1 MANIFVAA
9 TATWNGKAL
18 KGARKDINTFE
29 RQIQKLGRTIG
40 VSLSAAALIN
50 YSKKAV
56 NAFAADEK
64 AAKALEQQL
73 KNTGYQFSAPGVEMY
88 IANLQK
94 VSGVLD
100 DELRPAFQ
108 SLLTV
113 TGSITLSQE
122 ALNTAL
128 NVSAATGKSLGEV
141 TQALAKGYAG
151 QTTALSRLGA
161 GLSKATIKTGDMDKI
176 LGELNDKFAG
186 QAQARLSTYS
196 GKMDLLRVA
205 SANVSEE
212 IGKGII
218 GALEALSQDTSIEET
233 TKKMENLGKS
243 TGKTITGF
251 GVLIAELKKIPGLTT
266 AKDIV
271 TGTNIFNLLGK
282 LSEINARGKY
292 PTAPAKE
299 TPAMGRIAAQQRKLE
314 AAALKNSVALRKQEN
329 EQLKAKTEVDKLRD
343 KFDVERIGLMKAL
356 GEATDAETKLR
367 LEAKI
372 AILDNNEALAKKI
385 LAEMEAAK
393 KAAELAAA
401 FGNAANSLS
410 AQIAKMEQM
419 NAYLIDRINQKI
431 AAGVFT
437 PPQGVSIPGFG
448 DRKTPPV
455 GLTMA
460 EGAPLGTGG
469 TGIFGSFAYSPQDLA
484 FRGTNLAGNEI
495 KITIDTAQSGDQF
508 AQLIAD
514 SVQVAQRSGYSTTSA
529 GSLNP

>member
-1 MANIFVAA
+1 MANIFVSA

-29 RQIQKLGRTIG
+29 KQIQKLGRTIG

-128 NVSAATGKSLGEV
+128 NVSAATGKSLAEV
-141 TQALAKGYAG
+141 SQALAKGYSG

-161 GLSKATIKTGDMDKI
+161 GLSKATIKAGDMDKI
-176 LGELNDKFAG
+176 LAELNDKFAG

-218 GALEALSQDTSIEET
+218 GALEALSADTSIEET
-233 TKKMENLGKS
+233 TRKMENLGKT
-243 TGKTITGF
+243 TGNTIKGF
-251 GVLIAELKKIPGLTT
+251 GVFIAELKKIPGLTT
-266 AKDIV
+266 LKDIV
-271 TGTNIFNLLGK
+271 TYGNIFNTLGK
-282 LSEINARGKY
+282 LNEINSQGKY
-292 PTAPAKE
+292 PTAAARE

-314 AAALKNSVALRKQEN
+314 AVALKNGVALRKAEN
-329 EQLKAKTEVDKLRD
+329 DQLKKKTAVDQLAE
-343 KFDVERIGLMKAL
+343 KFDIERIGLMKAL
-356 GEATDAETKLR
+356 GEATDAETRLR
-367 LEAKI
+367 LQAKI

-385 LAEMEAAK
+385 NAEMDAAAK
-393 KAAELAAA
+393 AKVLADA
-401 FGNAANSLS
+401 FGGAANALT
-410 AQIAKMEQM
+410 AQIAKMQTM
-419 NAYLIDRINQKI
+419 NDYLIDKINQRI
-431 AAGVFT
+431 AAGTYT
-437 PPQGVSIPGFG
+437 PPAGLNIPGISNLFPTPQGVLGNVDYTVPMGSGNPVYAPGVSGTPMSYADVRLTVDTSVTG
-448 DRKTPPV
+448 D
-455 GLTMA
+455 
-460 EGAPLGTGG
+460 
-469 TGIFGSFAYSPQDLA
+469 A
-484 FRGTNLAGNEI
+484 FQRLV
-495 KITIDTAQSGDQF
+495 
-508 AQLIAD
+508 AD
-514 SVQVAQRSGYSTTSA
+514 SVQGALRNGYSTSPA
-529 GSLNP
+529 GSLP

>member
-29 RQIQKLGRTIG
+29 KQIQKLGRTIG

-128 NVSAATGKSLGEV
+128 NVSAATGKSLAEV
-141 TQALAKGYAG
+141 SQALAKGYSG
-151 QTTALSRLGA
+151 QTTALTRLGA

-218 GALEALSQDTSIEET
+218 GALEALSQDTSIEQT
-233 TKKMENLGKS
+233 TKKMENLGKT
-243 TGKTITGF
+243 TGNTIKGL
-251 GVLIAELKKIPGLTT
+251 GVLIAEIKKVPGLSTV
-266 AKDIV
+266 KDIL
-271 TGTNIFNLLGK
+271 TYGNIFNTLGK
-282 LSEINARGKY
+282 LNEINQRGKY
-292 PTAPAKE
+292 PTAAARE

-314 AAALKNSVALRKQEN
+314 TAALKNGVALRKAEN

-343 KFDVERIGLMKAL
+343 KFDVERIGLTKAL
-356 GEATDAETKLR
+356 NDETNEEIKKR
-367 LEAKI
+367 IEAKI

-385 LAEMEAAK
+385 N
-393 KAAELAAA
+393 AELEAGKSATDLAKA
-401 FGNAANSLS
+401 FGGATSALD
-410 AQIAKMEQM
+410 AQIAKLRGMTEDIIAKL
-419 NAYLIDRINQKI
+419 NAKVS
-431 AAGVFT
+431 AGTFNPT
-437 PPQGVSIPGFG
+437 GYNLPGLQQLFPPAMG
-448 DRKTPPV
+448 
-455 GLTMA
+455 
-460 EGAPLGTGG
+460 PLGNIDYTVPV
-469 TGIFGSFAYSPQDLA
+469 SSPAYAPGVTPTPMSYADVRL
-484 FRGTNLAGNEI
+484 
-495 KITIDTAQSGDQF
+495 TIDVAQSGDQF

>member
-29 RQIQKLGRTIG
+29 KQIQKLGRTIG

-128 NVSAATGKSLGEV
+128 NVSAATGKSLAEV
-141 TQALAKGYAG
+141 SQALAKGYSG

-161 GLSKATIKTGDMDKI
+161 GLSKATIKAGDMDKI
-176 LGELNDKFAG
+176 LAELNDKFAG

-218 GALEALSQDTSIEET
+218 GALEALSADTSIEET
-233 TKKMENLGKS
+233 TRKMENLGKT
-243 TGKTITGF
+243 TGNTIKGF
-251 GVLIAELKKIPGLTT
+251 GVFIAELKKIPGLTT
-266 AKDIV
+266 LKDIV
-271 TGTNIFNLLGK
+271 TYGNIFNTLGK
-282 LSEINARGKY
+282 LNEINSQGKY
-292 PTAPAKE
+292 PTAAARE

-314 AAALKNSVALRKQEN
+314 AAALKNSVALRKAEN
-329 EQLKAKTEVDKLRD
+329 DQLKKKSAVDQLAE
-343 KFDVERIGLMKAL
+343 KFDLERIGLAKAL
-356 GEATDAETKLR
+356 NDETNEEIKKR
-367 LEAKI
+367 IEAKI

-393 KAAELAAA
+393 KAKELADA
-401 FGNAANSLS
+401 FGGAASQLT
-410 AQIAKMEQM
+410 AQIAKMQAM
-419 NAYLIDRINQKI
+419 NDALINKINEKI
-431 AAGVFT
+431 AAGAYT
-437 PPQGVSIPGFG
+437 PPPGLNIPGISQLFP
-448 DRKTPPV
+448 TPQ
-455 GLTMA
+455 G
-460 EGAPLGTGG
+460 PLGSIDYTVPMGSGNPVYAPG
-469 TGIFGSFAYSPQDLA
+469 TS
-484 FRGTNLAGNEI
+484 GTPMSYADVRL
-495 KITIDTAQSGDQF
+495 TIDVAQAGDQF

-529 GSLNP
+529 GSLN

>member
-29 RQIQKLGRTIG
+29 KQIQKLGRTIG

-128 NVSAATGKSLGEV
+128 NVSAATGKSLAEV
-141 TQALAKGYAG
+141 SQALAKGYSG

-218 GALEALSQDTSIEET
+218 GALEALSQDTSIEQT
-233 TKKMENLGKS
+233 TKKMENLGKT
-243 TGKTITGF
+243 TGNTIKGL
-251 GVLIAELKKIPGLTT
+251 GVLIAEIKKVPGLSTV
-266 AKDIV
+266 KDIL
-271 TGTNIFNLLGK
+271 TYGNIFNTLGK
-282 LSEINARGKY
+282 LNEINQRGKY
-292 PTAPAKE
+292 PTAPARE

-314 AAALKNSVALRKQEN
+314 AAALKNGVALRKAEN

-343 KFDVERIGLMKAL
+343 KFDVERIGLTKAL
-356 GEATDAETKLR
+356 NDETNEEIKKR
-367 LEAKI
+367 IEAKI

-385 LAEMEAAK
+385 NAELDAAK
-393 KAAELAAA
+393 KAKELADA
-401 FGNAANSLS
+401 FGSATSALD
-410 AQIAKMEQM
+410 AQIAKLRGLTEDLVNKL
-419 NAYLIDRINQKI
+419 NARV
-431 AAGVFT
+431 AAGTFNPT
-437 PPQGVSIPGFG
+437 GYNLPGLQQLFPPAQGVLGNVDYTVPI
-448 DRKTPPV
+448 
-455 GLTMA
+455 
-460 EGAPLGTGG
+460 GTGNPVYAPG
-469 TGIFGSFAYSPQDLA
+469 TSSTPMSYADVRL
-484 FRGTNLAGNEI
+484 
-495 KITIDTAQSGDQF
+495 TIDVAQSGDQF

>member
-29 RQIQKLGRTIG
+29 KQIQKLGRTIG

-128 NVSAATGKSLGEV
+128 NVSAATGKSLAEV
-141 TQALAKGYAG
+141 SQALAKGYSG

-161 GLSKATIKTGDMDKI
+161 GLSKATIKAGDMDKI
-176 LGELNDKFAG
+176 LAELNDKFAG
-186 QAQARLSTYS
+186 QAQARLTTYS

-218 GALEALSQDTSIEET
+218 GALEALSADTSIEET
-233 TKKMENLGKS
+233 TRKMENLGKT
-243 TGKTITGF
+243 TGNTIKGF
-251 GVLIAELKKIPGLTT
+251 GVFIAELKKIPGLTT
-266 AKDIV
+266 LKDIV
-271 TGTNIFNLLGK
+271 TYGNIFNTLGK
-282 LSEINARGKY
+282 LNEINSQGKY
-292 PTAPAKE
+292 PTAAARE

-314 AAALKNSVALRKQEN
+314 AAALKNSVALRKAEN
-329 EQLKAKTEVDKLRD
+329 DQLKKKSEVDKLAE
-343 KFDVERIGLMKAL
+343 KFDLERIGYAKAL
-356 GEATDAETKLR
+356 NEATDAETKLR
-367 LEAKI
+367 LQAKI

-385 LAEMEAAK
+385 NAEMDAGK
-393 KAAELAAA
+393 KAQELANS
-401 FGNAANSLS
+401 FGNATSALD
-410 AQIAKMEQM
+410 AQIAKLRNMTEDLVNKL
-419 NAYLIDRINQKI
+419 NARV
-431 AAGVFT
+431 AAGTFNPT
-437 PPQGVSIPGFG
+437 GYNIPGLQQLFPAAQG
-448 DRKTPPV
+448 
-455 GLTMA
+455 
-460 EGAPLGTGG
+460 PLGSVDYTVPMGSG
-469 TGIFGSFAYSPQDLA
+469 NPVYAPGSFATPMSYGDL
-484 FRGTNLAGNEI
+484 R
-495 KITIDTAQSGDQF
+495 ITVDTATAGDQLS
-508 AQLIAD
+508 QWVAD
-514 SVQVAQRSGYSTTSA
+514 MIQNAQRTGYSTSSA
-529 GSLNP
+529 GSISQ

>member
-29 RQIQKLGRTIG
+29 KQIQKLGRTIG

-128 NVSAATGKSLGEV
+128 NVSAATGKSLAEV
-141 TQALAKGYAG
+141 SQALAKGYSG

-218 GALEALSQDTSIEET
+218 GALEALSQDTSIEQT
-233 TKKMENLGKS
+233 TKKMENLGKT
-243 TGKTITGF
+243 TGNTIKGL
-251 GVLIAELKKIPGLTT
+251 GVLIAEIKKVPGLSTV
-266 AKDIV
+266 KDIL
-271 TGTNIFNLLGK
+271 TYGNIFNTLGK
-282 LSEINARGKY
+282 LNEINQRGKY
-292 PTAPAKE
+292 PTAAARE

-314 AAALKNSVALRKQEN
+314 AAALKNGVALRKLEN
-329 EQLKAKTEVDKLRD
+329 DRLKQKTEVDKLAE
-343 KFDVERIGLMKAL
+343 KFDLERIGLTKAL
-356 GEATDAETKLR
+356 NETTDAETKLR
-367 LEAKI
+367 IQAKL

-385 LAEMEAAK
+385 NAEMEAAK
-393 KAAELAAA
+393 SAKDLANAFTGSTAALD
-401 FGNAANSLS
+401 AN
-410 AQIAKMEQM
+410 IAKLKILSDSIIAKI
-419 NAYLIDRINQKI
+419 NARTEAGTFNPTGISAPGIQQLFPTPSGPLGNIDYTVPMGSGNPVY
-431 AAGVFT
+431 A
-437 PPQGVSIPGFG
+437 PGVSS
-448 DRKTPPV
+448 TPMSYADV
-455 GLTMA
+455 RLTV
-460 EGAPLGTGG
+460 
-469 TGIFGSFAYSPQDLA
+469 DV
-484 FRGTNLAGNEI
+484 
-495 KITIDTAQSGDQF
+495 AQSGDQLGELL
-508 AQLIAD
+508 ARSIQLAD
-514 SVQVAQRSGYSTTSA
+514 RNGYSTTPA
-529 GSLNP
+529 GGITP

>member
-29 RQIQKLGRTIG
+29 KQIQKLGRTIG

-128 NVSAATGKSLGEV
+128 NVSAATGKSLAEV
-141 TQALAKGYAG
+141 SQALAKGYSG
-151 QTTALSRLGA
+151 QTTALTRLGA

-218 GALEALSQDTSIEET
+218 GALEALSQDTSIEQT
-233 TKKMENLGKS
+233 TKKMENLGKT
-243 TGKTITGF
+243 TGNTIKGL
-251 GVLIAELKKIPGLTT
+251 GVLIAEIKKVPGLSTV
-266 AKDIV
+266 KDIL
-271 TGTNIFNLLGK
+271 TYGNIFNTLGK
-282 LSEINARGKY
+282 LNEINQRGKY
-292 PTAPAKE
+292 PTAAARE

-314 AAALKNSVALRKQEN
+314 AAALKNSVALRKAEN
-329 EQLKAKTEVDKLRD
+329 DQLKKKSAVDQLAE
-343 KFDVERIGLMKAL
+343 KFDLERIGLTKAL
-356 GEATDAETKLR
+356 NDETNEEIKKR
-367 LEAKI
+367 IEAKI

-393 KAAELAAA
+393 KAKDLADA
-401 FGNAANSLS
+401 FGGAASSLT
-410 AQIAKMEQM
+410 AQIAKMSAM
-419 NAYLIDRINQKI
+419 NDSLINKINAKI
-431 AAGVFT
+431 AAGAYVPPSAFNI
-437 PPQGVSIPGFG
+437 PGVGSAFPIPQGPLGSPGYEV
-448 DRKTPPV
+448 PV
-455 GLTMA
+455 GS
-460 EGAPLGTGG
+460 GNPVYAP
-469 TGIFGSFAYSPQDLA
+469 GSFATPMSYGDL
-484 FRGTNLAGNEI
+484 R
-495 KITIDTAQSGDQF
+495 ITVDTATAGDQLS
-508 AQLIAD
+508 QWVAD
-514 SVQVAQRSGYSTTSA
+514 MIQNAQRTGYSTSSA
-529 GSLNP
+529 GSIAQ

>member
-29 RQIQKLGRTIG
+29 KQIQKLGRTIG

-128 NVSAATGKSLGEV
+128 NVSAATGKSLAEV
-141 TQALAKGYAG
+141 SQALAKGYSG

-218 GALEALSQDTSIEET
+218 GALEALSQDTSIEQT
-233 TKKMENLGKS
+233 TKKMENLGKT
-243 TGKTITGF
+243 TGNTIKGL
-251 GVLIAELKKIPGLTT
+251 GVLIAEIKKVPGLSTV
-266 AKDIV
+266 KDIL
-271 TGTNIFNLLGK
+271 TYGNIFNTLGK
-282 LSEINARGKY
+282 LNEINQRGKY
-292 PTAPAKE
+292 PTAAARE

-314 AAALKNSVALRKQEN
+314 AAALKNGVALRKAEN
-329 EQLKAKTEVDKLRD
+329 EQLKAKTEVDKLKD

-356 GEATDAETKLR
+356 NEATDAETILR
-367 LEAKI
+367 LNAKI

-385 LAEMEAAK
+385 NAELEAAK
-393 KAAELAAA
+393 KAKELADA
-401 FGNAANSLS
+401 FGGAASALS
-410 AQIAKMEQM
+410 AQIARMQAM
-419 NAYLIDRINQKI
+419 NDALINKINDRI
-431 AAGVFT
+431 AAGTYT
-437 PPQGVSIPGFG
+437 PPPGLKIPGISSMFPAAQG
-448 DRKTPPV
+448 
-455 GLTMA
+455 
-460 EGAPLGTGG
+460 PLGGIDYTVPMGSGNPVYAPGSSG
-469 TGIFGSFAYSPQDLA
+469 TPMSYADVRL
-484 FRGTNLAGNEI
+484 
-495 KITIDTAQSGDQF
+495 TIDVAQSGDQF

>member
-29 RQIQKLGRTIG
+29 KQIQKLGRTIG

-128 NVSAATGKSLGEV
+128 NVSAATGKSLAEV
-141 TQALAKGYAG
+141 SQALAKGYSG

-218 GALEALSQDTSIEET
+218 GALEALSQDTSIEQT
-233 TKKMENLGKS
+233 TKKMENLGKT
-243 TGKTITGF
+243 TGNTIKGL
-251 GVLIAELKKIPGLTT
+251 GVLIAEIKKVPGLSTV
-266 AKDIV
+266 KDIL
-271 TGTNIFNLLGK
+271 TYGNIFNTLGK
-282 LSEINARGKY
+282 LNEINQRGKY
-292 PTAPAKE
+292 PTAAARE

-314 AAALKNSVALRKQEN
+314 AAALKNGVALRKAEN
-329 EQLKAKTEVDKLRD
+329 EQLKAKTEVDKLKD

-356 GEATDAETKLR
+356 NEATDAETILR
-367 LEAKI
+367 LNAKI

-385 LAEMEAAK
+385 NAELEAGK
-393 KAAELAAA
+393 KAKELADS
-401 FGNAANSLS
+401 FGNAANALTV
-410 AQIAKMEQM
+410 QIAKMQAM
-419 NAYLIDRINQKI
+419 NDALINKINDKI
-431 AAGVFT
+431 AAGT
-437 PPQGVSIPGFG
+437 YNPTGVNIPGISQLFP
-448 DRKTPPV
+448 T
-455 GLTMA
+455 
-460 EGAPLGTGG
+460 PLGPLGNIDYTVPMGSGNPVYAPGSSG
-469 TGIFGSFAYSPQDLA
+469 TPMSYADVRL
-484 FRGTNLAGNEI
+484 
-495 KITIDTAQSGDQF
+495 TIDVAQSGDQF

>member
-29 RQIQKLGRTIG
+29 KQIQKLGRTIG

-128 NVSAATGKSLGEV
+128 NVSAATGKSLAEV
-141 TQALAKGYAG
+141 SQALAKGYSG

-218 GALEALSQDTSIEET
+218 GALEALSQDTSIEQT
-233 TKKMENLGKS
+233 TKKMENLGKT
-243 TGKTITGF
+243 TGNTIKGL
-251 GVLIAELKKIPGLTT
+251 GVLIAEIKKVPGLSTV
-266 AKDIV
+266 KDIL
-271 TGTNIFNLLGK
+271 TYGNIFNTLGK
-282 LSEINARGKY
+282 LNEINQRGKY
-292 PTAPAKE
+292 PTAAARE

-314 AAALKNSVALRKQEN
+314 AAALKNGVALRKAEN

-343 KFDVERIGLMKAL
+343 KFDVERIGYTKAL
-356 GEATDAETKLR
+356 NEATDAETKLR
-367 LEAKI
+367 LQAKI

-385 LAEMEAAK
+385 NAEMDAAAK
-393 KAAELAAA
+393 AKLLADA
-401 FGNAANSLS
+401 FGGAATALT
-410 AQIAKMEQM
+410 AQIAKMQTM
-419 NAYLIDRINQKI
+419 NDYLIDKINQRI
-431 AAGVFT
+431 AAGTYT
-437 PPQGVSIPGFG
+437 PPAGLNIPGISNLFPTPQGVLGNVDYTVPMGSGNPVYAPGVSGTPMSYADVRLVVDTSVTG
-448 DRKTPPV
+448 DK
-455 GLTMA
+455 
-460 EGAPLGTGG
+460 
-469 TGIFGSFAYSPQDLA
+469 FQ
-484 FRGTNLAGNEI
+484 
-495 KITIDTAQSGDQF
+495 
-508 AQLIAD
+508 QLIAE
-514 SVQVAQRSGYSTTSA
+514 SIQGAQRSGYSTSAA
-529 GSLNP
+529 GSLP

>member
-29 RQIQKLGRTIG
+29 KQIQKLGRTIG

-128 NVSAATGKSLGEV
+128 NVSAATGKSLAEV
-141 TQALAKGYAG
+141 SQALAKGYSG
-151 QTTALSRLGA
+151 QTTALTRLGA
-161 GLSKATIKTGDMDKI
+161 GLSKATIKTGDMNKI

-218 GALEALSQDTSIEET
+218 GALEALSQDTSIEQT
-233 TKKMENLGKS
+233 TKKMENLGKT
-243 TGKTITGF
+243 TGNTIKGL
-251 GVLIAELKKIPGLTT
+251 GVLIAEIKKVPGLSTV
-266 AKDIV
+266 KDIL
-271 TGTNIFNLLGK
+271 TYGNIFNTLGK
-282 LSEINARGKY
+282 LNEINQRGKY
-292 PTAPAKE
+292 PTAAAKE

-314 AAALKNSVALRKQEN
+314 AAALKNSVALRKAEN
-329 EQLKAKTEVDKLRD
+329 EQLKAKTEVDKLKD

-356 GEATDAETKLR
+356 NEATDAETILR
-367 LEAKI
+367 LNAKI

-385 LAEMEAAK
+385 NAELDAAK
-393 KAAELAAA
+393 KAKDLADA
-401 FGNAANSLS
+401 FGSATTSLGTAS
-410 AQIAKMEQM
+410 SRLQA
-419 NAYLIDRINQKI
+419 LIDSITNKINLKT
-431 AAGVFT
+431 AAGEFNPT
-437 PPQGVSIPGFG
+437 GLNLPGIKQLFPPALG
-448 DRKTPPV
+448 
-455 GLTMA
+455 
-460 EGAPLGTGG
+460 PLGGIDYTVPMGSGNPVYAPG
-469 TGIFGSFAYSPQDLA
+469 TS
-484 FRGTNLAGNEI
+484 GTPMSYADVRL
-495 KITIDTAQSGDQF
+495 TIDVAQAGDQF

-529 GSLNP
+529 GSLN

>member
-29 RQIQKLGRTIG
+29 KQIQKLGRTIG

-128 NVSAATGKSLGEV
+128 NVSAATGKSLAEV
-141 TQALAKGYAG
+141 SQALAKGYSG
-151 QTTALSRLGA
+151 QTTALTRLGA

-218 GALEALSQDTSIEET
+218 GALEALSQDTSIEQT
-233 TKKMENLGKS
+233 TKKMENLGKT
-243 TGKTITGF
+243 TGNTIKGL
-251 GVLIAELKKIPGLTT
+251 GVLIAEIKKVPGLSTV
-266 AKDIV
+266 KDIL
-271 TGTNIFNLLGK
+271 TYGNIFNTLGK
-282 LSEINARGKY
+282 LNEINQRGKY
-292 PTAPAKE
+292 PTAAARE

-314 AAALKNSVALRKQEN
+314 AAALKNGVALRKAEN

-343 KFDVERIGLMKAL
+343 KFDVERIGLTKAL
-356 GEATDAETKLR
+356 NDETNEEIKKR
-367 LEAKI
+367 IEAKI

-385 LAEMEAAK
+385 NAELDAAK
-393 KAAELAAA
+393 KAKDLADA
-401 FGNAANSLS
+401 FGNAATALS
-410 AQIAKMEQM
+410 TQIAKMQAM
-419 NAYLIDRINQKI
+419 NDALINKINDKI
-431 AAGVFT
+431 AAGTFNPT
-437 PPQGVSIPGFG
+437 GVNIPGISQLFP
-448 DRKTPPV
+448 T
-455 GLTMA
+455 
-460 EGAPLGTGG
+460 PLGPLGNIDYTVPMGSGNPVYAPGSSG
-469 TGIFGSFAYSPQDLA
+469 TPMSYADVRL
-484 FRGTNLAGNEI
+484 
-495 KITIDTAQSGDQF
+495 TIDVAQSGDQF

-529 GSLNP
+529 GSLN

>member
-29 RQIQKLGRTIG
+29 KQIQKLGRTIG

-128 NVSAATGKSLGEV
+128 NVSAATGKSLAEV
-141 TQALAKGYAG
+141 SQALAKGYSG

-161 GLSKATIKTGDMDKI
+161 GLSKATIKAGDMDKI
-176 LGELNDKFAG
+176 LAELNDKFAG
-186 QAQARLSTYS
+186 QAQARLTTYS

-218 GALEALSQDTSIEET
+218 GALEALSADTSIEET
-233 TKKMENLGKS
+233 TRKMENLGKT
-243 TGKTITGF
+243 TGNTIKGF
-251 GVLIAELKKIPGLTT
+251 GVFIAELKKIPGLTT
-266 AKDIV
+266 LKDIV
-271 TGTNIFNLLGK
+271 TYGNIFNTLGK
-282 LSEINARGKY
+282 LNEINSQGKY
-292 PTAPAKE
+292 PTAAARE

-314 AAALKNSVALRKQEN
+314 AAALKNGVALRKAEN
-329 EQLKAKTEVDKLRD
+329 DQLKKKTEVDKLQD
-343 KFDVERIGLMKAL
+343 KFDLERIGLTKAL
-356 GEATDAETKLR
+356 NETTDAETKLR

-385 LAEMEAAK
+385 NAEMEAAK
-393 KAAELAAA
+393 SAKDLANAFTGSTAALD
-401 FGNAANSLS
+401 AN
-410 AQIAKMEQM
+410 IAKLKMLSDSIIAKI
-419 NAYLIDRINQKI
+419 NARTEVGTFNPTGYNLPGLQQL
-431 AAGVFT
+431 FPT
-437 PPQGVSIPGFG
+437 PQG
-448 DRKTPPV
+448 
-455 GLTMA
+455 
-460 EGAPLGTGG
+460 PLGNIDYTVPIS
-469 TGIFGSFAYSPQDLA
+469 TPAYAPGVSATPMSYADVRL
-484 FRGTNLAGNEI
+484 TV
-495 KITIDTAQSGDQF
+495 DVAQAGDQF

-514 SVQVAQRSGYSTTSA
+514 SIQLAERTGYSTTTA
-529 GSLNP
+529 GSLN

>member
-1 MANIFVAA
+1 MANIFVSA

-94 VSGVLD
+94 ASGVLD

-128 NVSAATGKSLGEV
+128 NVSAATGKSLAEV
-141 TQALAKGYAG
+141 SQALAKGYSG

-266 AKDIV
+266 AKDIL

-282 LSEINARGKY
+282 LGEINAKGKY
-292 PTAPAKE
+292 PTGAAKE

-314 AAALKNSVALRKQEN
+314 AAALKNSVALRKAEN
-329 EQLKAKTEVDKLRD
+329 DQLKAKTEVDKLKD

-356 GEATDAETKLR
+356 AEATDAETKLR
-367 LEAKI
+367 IEAKI

-385 LAEMEAAK
+385 N
-393 KAAELAAA
+393 AELEASKSATDLAKA
-401 FGNAANSLS
+401 FGGAANSLTE
-410 AQIAKMEQM
+410 QIAKMKAM
-419 NAYLIDRINQKI
+419 NDDLIAKINAKI
-431 AAGVFT
+431 AAGLYI
-437 PPQGVSIPGFG
+437 PPSGFSIPGYG
-448 DRKTPPV
+448 DNKPAPE
-455 GLTMA
+455 GLTMVG
-460 EGAPLGTGG
+460 GAPLGTGG

-495 KITIDTAQSGDQF
+495 KITVDTASTGDKF
-508 AQLIAD
+508 SQLIAE
-514 SVQVAQRSGYSTTSA
+514 SLQVAQRSGYSTSAA
-529 GSLNP
+529 GSLP

>member
-29 RQIQKLGRTIG
+29 KQIQKLGRTIG

-128 NVSAATGKSLGEV
+128 NVSAATGKSLAEV
-141 TQALAKGYAG
+141 SQALAKGYSG
-151 QTTALSRLGA
+151 QTTALTRLGA

-218 GALEALSQDTSIEET
+218 GALEALSQDTSIEQT
-233 TKKMENLGKS
+233 TKKMENY
-243 TGKTITGF
+243 
-251 GVLIAELKKIPGLTT
+251 
-266 AKDIV
+266 
-271 TGTNIFNLLGK
+271 
-282 LSEINARGKY
+282 R
-292 PTAPAKE
+292 
-299 TPAMGRIAAQQRKLE
+299 
-314 AAALKNSVALRKQEN
+314 
-329 EQLKAKTEVDKLRD
+329 
-343 KFDVERIGLMKAL
+343 
-356 GEATDAETKLR
+356 
-367 LEAKI
+367 
-372 AILDNNEALAKKI
+372 
-385 LAEMEAAK
+385 
-393 KAAELAAA
+393 
-401 FGNAANSLS
+401 
-410 AQIAKMEQM
+410 
-419 NAYLIDRINQKI
+419 
-431 AAGVFT
+431 
-437 PPQGVSIPGFG
+437 
-448 DRKTPPV
+448 
-455 GLTMA
+455 
-460 EGAPLGTGG
+460 
-469 TGIFGSFAYSPQDLA
+469 
-484 FRGTNLAGNEI
+484 
-495 KITIDTAQSGDQF
+495 
-508 AQLIAD
+508 
-514 SVQVAQRSGYSTTSA
+514 
-529 GSLNP
+529 

>member
-29 RQIQKLGRTIG
+29 KQIQKLGRTIG

-113 TGSITLSQE
+113 TGSITLSQQ

-128 NVSAATGKSLGEV
+128 NVSAATGKSLAEV
-141 TQALAKGYAG
+141 SQALAKGYSG

-218 GALEALSQDTSIEET
+218 GALEALSQDTSIEQT
-233 TKKMENLGKS
+233 TKKMENLGKT
-243 TGKTITGF
+243 TGNTIKGLS
-251 GVLIAELKKIPGLTT
+251 VLIAEIKKVPGLSTV
-266 AKDIV
+266 KDIL
-271 TGTNIFNLLGK
+271 TYGNIFNTLGK
-282 LSEINARGKY
+282 LNEINQRGKY
-292 PTAPAKE
+292 PTAAARE

-314 AAALKNSVALRKQEN
+314 AAALKNGVALRKAEN
-329 EQLKAKTEVDKLRD
+329 EQLKAKTEVDKLKD

-356 GEATDAETKLR
+356 NEATDAETILR
-367 LEAKI
+367 LNAKI
-372 AILDNNEALAKKI
+372 AILDNNDALAKKI
-385 LAEMEAAK
+385 NAELEAAK
-393 KAAELAAA
+393 KAKELADA
-401 FGNAANSLS
+401 FGGAASSLT
-410 AQIAKMEQM
+410 AQIAKMQAM
-419 NAYLIDRINQKI
+419 NDALISKINDRI
-431 AAGVFT
+431 AAGTYT
-437 PPQGVSIPGFG
+437 PPSGLNIPGITNMFPTPLGPLGNIDYTVPMGSGNPVYAPGVSG
-448 DRKTPPV
+448 TPMSYADV
-455 GLTMA
+455 RL
-460 EGAPLGTGG
+460 
-469 TGIFGSFAYSPQDLA
+469 
-484 FRGTNLAGNEI
+484 
-495 KITIDTAQSGDQF
+495 TIDVAQSGDQF

>member
-18 KGARKDINTFE
+18 KNARKDVNVFE
-29 RQIQKLGRTIG
+29 KQVQKLGRTIG
-40 VSLSAAALIN
+40 VSLSAAALVN

-56 NAFAADEK
+56 QAFAADEK

-94 VSGVLD
+94 VTGVLD

-128 NVSAATGKSLGEV
+128 NVSAATGKSLAEV
-141 TQALAKGYAG
+141 SQALAKGYSG

-161 GLSKATIKTGDMDKI
+161 GLSKATIKAGNMDEI
-176 LGELNDKFAG
+176 LAELNNKFAG
-186 QAQARLSTYS
+186 QAQARLTTYS

-218 GALEALSQDTSIEET
+218 GALEALSANTSIDET
-233 TKKMENLGKS
+233 TRKMENLGKS

-251 GVLIAELKKIPGLTT
+251 GVLIAELKKIPGLTGL
-266 AKDIV
+266 KDIL

-282 LSEINARGKY
+282 LSEINAQGKY
-292 PTAPAKE
+292 PTAAAKE

-314 AAALKNSVALRKQEN
+314 AAALKNSVALRKAEN
-329 EQLKAKTEVDKLRD
+329 EQLKSKTEVDKLKD
-343 KFDVERIGLMKAL
+343 KFDLERIGLAAAL
-356 GEATDAETKLR
+356 NYQLTDEQKLR
-367 LEAKI
+367 VNALTAI
-372 AILDNNEALAKKI
+372 ANNNEALAKKYN
-385 LAEMEAAK
+385 
-393 KAAELAAA
+393 AELDATAKTKLLADALAKAGLAVDA
-401 FGNAANSLS
+401 FSSFAMGAVQRGEYADVYKNISNVPTQS
-410 AQIAKMEQM
+410 AGGAMQLPSSASSFAMGGVSRGEYAPVTVNVAGSVLTEQDLT
-419 NAYLIDRINQKI
+419 NTINETILRINKMGRGTTP
-431 AAGVFT
+431 AG
-437 PPQGVSIPGFG
+437 
-448 DRKTPPV
+448 
-455 GLTMA
+455 GLS
-460 EGAPLGTGG
+460 GG
-469 TGIFGSFAYSPQDLA
+469 T
-484 FRGTNLAGNEI
+484 
-495 KITIDTAQSGDQF
+495 
-508 AQLIAD
+508 
-514 SVQVAQRSGYSTTSA
+514 
-529 GSLNP
+529 

>member
-128 NVSAATGKSLGEV
+128 NVSAATGKSLAEV
-141 TQALAKGYAG
+141 SQALAKGYSG

-233 TKKMENLGKS
+233 TKKMENLGKT
-243 TGKTITGF
+243 TGNTIQGI
-251 GVLIAELKKIPGLTT
+251 GVLFAELKKIPGLTK
-266 AKDIV
+266 AKDIL
-271 TGTNIFNLLGK
+271 TYGNIFNLLGK
-282 LSEINARGKY
+282 LNEINAQGKY
-292 PTAPAKE
+292 PTGAAKE

-314 AAALKNSVALRKQEN
+314 AAAIKNGVALRKAEN
-329 EQLKAKTEVDKLRD
+329 DQLKAKTEVDKLRD

-356 GEATDAETKLR
+356 GEATDAETRLR
-367 LEAKI
+367 IEAKI

-385 LAEMEAAK
+385 N
-393 KAAELAAA
+393 AELEASKSATDLA
-401 FGNAANSLS
+401 KSFGNATSALD
-410 AQIAKMEQM
+410 AQIAKLRGMTEDIIAKL
-419 NAYLIDRINQKI
+419 NAKV
-431 AAGVFT
+431 AAGTFNPT
-437 PPQGVSIPGFG
+437 GYNLPGLQQLFPPAQG
-448 DRKTPPV
+448 
-455 GLTMA
+455 
-460 EGAPLGTGG
+460 PLGSIDYTVPMGSG
-469 TGIFGSFAYSPQDLA
+469 NPVYAPGISPTPMSYNDV
-484 FRGTNLAGNEI
+484 R
-495 KITIDTAQSGDQF
+495 ITVDTSQVGDQF
-508 AQLIAD
+508 SQLIAE
-514 SVQVAQRSGYSTTSA
+514 SLQIAQKSGYSTTAA
-529 GSLNP
+529 GSLP

>member
-29 RQIQKLGRTIG
+29 KQIQKLGRTIG

-128 NVSAATGKSLGEV
+128 NVSAATGKSLAEV
-141 TQALAKGYAG
+141 SQALAKGYSG

-218 GALEALSQDTSIEET
+218 GALEALSQDTSIEQT
-233 TKKMENLGKS
+233 TKKMENLGKT
-243 TGKTITGF
+243 TGNTIKGL
-251 GVLIAELKKIPGLTT
+251 GVLIAEIKKVPGLSTV
-266 AKDIV
+266 KDIL
-271 TGTNIFNLLGK
+271 TYGNIFNTLGK
-282 LSEINARGKY
+282 LNEINQRGKY
-292 PTAPAKE
+292 PTAAARE

-314 AAALKNSVALRKQEN
+314 AAALKNGVALRKAEN

-343 KFDVERIGLMKAL
+343 KFDVERIGYTKAL
-356 GEATDAETKLR
+356 NEATDAETKLR
-367 LEAKI
+367 LPAKI

-385 LAEMEAAK
+385 NAEMDAAAK
-393 KAAELAAA
+393 AKLLADA
-401 FGNAANSLS
+401 FGGAATALT
-410 AQIAKMEQM
+410 AQIAKMQTM
-419 NAYLIDRINQKI
+419 NDYLIDKINQRI
-431 AAGVFT
+431 AAGTYT
-437 PPQGVSIPGFG
+437 PPAGLNIPGISNLFPTPQGVLGNVDYTVPMGSGNPVYAPGVSGTPMSYADVRLVVDTSVTG
-448 DRKTPPV
+448 DK
-455 GLTMA
+455 
-460 EGAPLGTGG
+460 
-469 TGIFGSFAYSPQDLA
+469 FQ
-484 FRGTNLAGNEI
+484 
-495 KITIDTAQSGDQF
+495 
-508 AQLIAD
+508 QLIAE
-514 SVQVAQRSGYSTTSA
+514 SIQGAQRSGYSTSAA
-529 GSLNP
+529 GSLP

>member
-29 RQIQKLGRTIG
+29 KQIQKLGRTIG

-128 NVSAATGKSLGEV
+128 NVSAATGKSLAEV
-141 TQALAKGYAG
+141 SQALAKGYSG

-218 GALEALSQDTSIEET
+218 GALEALSQDTSIEQT
-233 TKKMENLGKS
+233 TKKMENLGKT
-243 TGKTITGF
+243 TGNTIKGL
-251 GVLIAELKKIPGLTT
+251 GVLIAEIKKVPGLSTV
-266 AKDIV
+266 KDIL
-271 TGTNIFNLLGK
+271 TYGNIFNTLGK
-282 LSEINARGKY
+282 LNEINQRGKY
-292 PTAPAKE
+292 PTAPARE

-314 AAALKNSVALRKQEN
+314 AAALKNGVALRKAEN
-329 EQLKAKTEVDKLRD
+329 DQLKAKTEVDKLKD

-356 GEATDAETKLR
+356 NEATDAETILR
-367 LEAKI
+367 LNAKI

-385 LAEMEAAK
+385 NAELEAGK
-393 KAAELAAA
+393 KAKELADA
-401 FGNAANSLS
+401 FGS
-410 AQIAKMEQM
+410 ATSALDIQIAKLRGMTEDIINKINQKTAAGLY
-419 NAYLIDRINQKI
+419 NPTGLTDPRINQL
-431 AAGVFT
+431 F
-437 PPQGVSIPGFG
+437 PPAQGPLGGIDYTVPMGSGNPVYAPGVSG
-448 DRKTPPV
+448 TPMSYADV
-455 GLTMA
+455 RL
-460 EGAPLGTGG
+460 
-469 TGIFGSFAYSPQDLA
+469 
-484 FRGTNLAGNEI
+484 
-495 KITIDTAQSGDQF
+495 TIDVAQSGDQF

>member
-29 RQIQKLGRTIG
+29 KQIQKLGRTIG

-113 TGSITLSQE
+113 TSSITLSQE

-128 NVSAATGKSLGEV
+128 NVSAATGKSLAEV
-141 TQALAKGYAG
+141 SQALAKGYSG

-218 GALEALSQDTSIEET
+218 GALEALSQDTSIEQT
-233 TKKMENLGKS
+233 TKKMENLGKT
-243 TGKTITGF
+243 TGNTIKGL
-251 GVLIAELKKIPGLTT
+251 GVLIAEIKKVPGLSTV
-266 AKDIV
+266 KDIL
-271 TGTNIFNLLGK
+271 TYGNIFNTLGK
-282 LSEINARGKY
+282 LNEINQRGKY
-292 PTAPAKE
+292 PTAPARE

-314 AAALKNSVALRKQEN
+314 AAALKNGVALRKAEN
-329 EQLKAKTEVDKLRD
+329 EQLKAKTEVDKLKD

-356 GEATDAETKLR
+356 NEATDAETILR
-367 LEAKI
+367 LNAKI

-385 LAEMEAAK
+385 NAELEAGK
-393 KAAELAAA
+393 KAKELADT
-401 FGNAANSLS
+401 FGNAATALTT
-410 AQIAKMEQM
+410 QIAKMQAM
-419 NAYLIDRINQKI
+419 NDALINKINDKI
-431 AAGVFT
+431 AAGT
-437 PPQGVSIPGFG
+437 YNPTGVNIPGISQLFP
-448 DRKTPPV
+448 T
-455 GLTMA
+455 
-460 EGAPLGTGG
+460 PLGPLGNIDYTVPMGSGNPVYAPGSSG
-469 TGIFGSFAYSPQDLA
+469 TPMSYADVRL
-484 FRGTNLAGNEI
+484 
-495 KITIDTAQSGDQF
+495 TIDVAQSGDQF

>member
-29 RQIQKLGRTIG
+29 KQIQKLGRTIG

-128 NVSAATGKSLGEV
+128 NVSAATGKSLAEV
-141 TQALAKGYAG
+141 SQALAKGYSG

-218 GALEALSQDTSIEET
+218 GALEALSQDTSIEQT
-233 TKKMENLGKS
+233 TKKMENLGKT
-243 TGKTITGF
+243 TGNTIKGL
-251 GVLIAELKKIPGLTT
+251 GVLIAEIKKVPGLSTV
-266 AKDIV
+266 KDIL
-271 TGTNIFNLLGK
+271 TYGNIFNTLGK
-282 LSEINARGKY
+282 LNEINQRGKY
-292 PTAPAKE
+292 PTAPARE

-314 AAALKNSVALRKQEN
+314 AAALKNGVALRKAEN
-329 EQLKAKTEVDKLRD
+329 EQLKAKTEVDKLKD

-356 GEATDAETKLR
+356 NEATDAETILR
-367 LEAKI
+367 LNAKI

-385 LAEMEAAK
+385 N
-393 KAAELAAA
+393 AELEAGKSATDLAKA
-401 FGNAANSLS
+401 FGGATS
-410 AQIAKMEQM
+410 ALDIQIAKLRNMTDDIIAKL
-419 NAYLIDRINQKI
+419 NARV
-431 AAGVFT
+431 AAGTFNPT
-437 PPQGVSIPGFG
+437 GYNLPGLQQLFPP
-448 DRKTPPV
+448 
-455 GLTMA
+455 A
-460 EGAPLGTGG
+460 EGPLGGVDYTVPLGSGNPVYAPGSSG
-469 TGIFGSFAYSPQDLA
+469 TPMSYADVRL
-484 FRGTNLAGNEI
+484 
-495 KITIDTAQSGDQF
+495 TIDVAQSGDQF

>member
-18 KGARKDINTFE
+18 KNARKDVNVFE
-29 RQIQKLGRTIG
+29 KQVQKLGRTIG
-40 VSLSAAALIN
+40 VSLSAAALVN

-56 NAFAADEK
+56 QAFAADEK

-94 VSGVLD
+94 VTGVLD

-128 NVSAATGKSLGEV
+128 NVSAATGKSLAEV
-141 TQALAKGYAG
+141 SQALAKGYSG

-161 GLSKATIKTGDMDKI
+161 GLSKATIKAGNMDEI
-176 LGELNDKFAG
+176 LAELNNKFAG
-186 QAQARLSTYS
+186 QAQARLTTYS

-218 GALEALSQDTSIEET
+218 GALEALSANTSIDET
-233 TKKMENLGKS
+233 TRKMENLGKS

-251 GVLIAELKKIPGLTT
+251 GVLIAELKKIPGLTGL
-266 AKDIV
+266 KDIL

-282 LSEINARGKY
+282 LSEINAQGKY
-292 PTAPAKE
+292 PTAAAKE

-314 AAALKNSVALRKQEN
+314 AAALKNSVALRKAEN
-329 EQLKAKTEVDKLRD
+329 EQLKSKTEVDKLKD
-343 KFDVERIGLMKAL
+343 KFDLERIGLAAAL
-356 GEATDAETKLR
+356 NYQLTDEQKLR
-367 LEAKI
+367 VNALTAI
-372 AILDNNEALAKKI
+372 ANNNEALAKKYNAELDAAEKARL
-385 LAEMEAAK
+385 LAEAMA
-393 KAAELAAA
+393 KAA
-401 FGNAANSLS
+401 NAALYFKDWASYRSGERGDSTSMSNVPSGGGGGGGGFIPAPS
-410 AQIAKMEQM
+410 IAM
-419 NAYLIDRINQKI
+419 
-431 AAGVFT
+431 
-437 PPQGVSIPGFG
+437 
-448 DRKTPPV
+448 
-455 GLTMA
+455 
-460 EGAPLGTGG
+460 GAV
-469 TGIFGSFAYSPQDLA
+469 Q
-484 FRGTNLAGNEI
+484 RGEY
-495 KITIDTAQSGDQF
+495 ITINNQF
-508 AQLIAD
+508 
-514 SVQVAQRSGYSTTSA
+514 A
-529 GSLNP
+529 GSLLTDQDLTNTINETILRINKMGRGTTPAGGLSGGT

>member
-29 RQIQKLGRTIG
+29 KQIQKLGRTIG

-128 NVSAATGKSLGEV
+128 NVSAATGKSLAEV
-141 TQALAKGYAG
+141 SQALAKGYSG

-218 GALEALSQDTSIEET
+218 GALEALSQDTSIEQT
-233 TKKMENLGKS
+233 TKKMENLGKT
-243 TGKTITGF
+243 TGNTIKGL
-251 GVLIAELKKIPGLTT
+251 GVLIAEIKKVPGLSTV
-266 AKDIV
+266 KDIL
-271 TGTNIFNLLGK
+271 TYGNIFNTLGK
-282 LSEINARGKY
+282 LNEINQRGKY
-292 PTAPAKE
+292 PTAAARE

-314 AAALKNSVALRKQEN
+314 AAALKNGVALRKAEN
-329 EQLKAKTEVDKLRD
+329 EQLKAKTEVDKLKD

-356 GEATDAETKLR
+356 NEATDAETILR
-367 LEAKI
+367 LNAKI

-385 LAEMEAAK
+385 NAELEAAK
-393 KAAELAAA
+393 KAKELADA
-401 FGNAANSLS
+401 FGGAASALS
-410 AQIAKMEQM
+410 AQIARMQAM
-419 NAYLIDRINQKI
+419 NDALINKINDRI
-431 AAGVFT
+431 AAGTYT
-437 PPQGVSIPGFG
+437 PPPGLKIPGISSMFPAAQG
-448 DRKTPPV
+448 
-455 GLTMA
+455 
-460 EGAPLGTGG
+460 PLGGVDYTVPMGSGNPVYAPGSSG
-469 TGIFGSFAYSPQDLA
+469 TPMSYADVRL
-484 FRGTNLAGNEI
+484 
-495 KITIDTAQSGDQF
+495 TIDVAQSGDQF